1 MISVILV
8 DDHVIIRDGLRGL
21 LESESDIEVVGE
33 ADNGR
38 QAVKIALEKKPD
50 IVIMDVAM
58 PEMNGIE
65 ATRQIKEENPKIEVI
80 TLSMHSERQIVVG
93 SFRAGASGYLLKDS
107 TSNELVEA
115 IRTVYRGRKYM
126 SQKISDIVLQEIS
139 DVKKDSEGISIDRLT
154 NRESEILQLIA
165 EGNSIKRIAEV
176 LFISPKTVESHR
188 ANIMEKLDIHNLP
201 ELTKYAIRAG
211 LTSLYKESTY

>member
-1 MISVILV
+1 MISIILA
-8 DDHVIIRDGLRGL
+8 DDHVIMRDGLRHL
-21 LESESDIEVVGE
+21 LEEESDIEIVGE

-38 QAVKIALEKKPD
+38 DAVEISLKNKPD

-58 PEMNGIE
+58 HDMNGIE
-65 ATRQIKEENPKIEVI
+65 ATRQIIKENPKIKI
-80 TLSMHSERQIVVG
+80 IALSMHSERQIVVG
-93 SFRAGASGYLLKDS
+93 IFRAGASGYLLKAS
-107 TSNELVEA
+107 TSAELVEA
-115 IRTVYRGRKYM
+115 IRTVYRGRNYL

-139 DVKKDSEGISIDRLT
+139 DVKKDSEGISIDILT

-165 EGNSIKRIAEV
+165 EGNSTKRIAEV

-201 ELTKYAIRAG
+201 ELTKYAIQAG
-211 LTSLYKESTY
+211 LTSLDN